1 MYFVAAPGT
10 VVMFVVVPLLPPV
23 VPVTVVTVPET
34 VWLVNT
40 TVAIPLPLVVEVP
53 EAKEPFASDFVHVTT
68 WPLVRTE
75 LLFASASWAEI
86 VAVPPAVGL

>member
-1 MYFVAAPGT
+1 MYFVAAPGI
-10 VVMFVVVPLLPPV
+10 VVMFVVVPVLPPV
-23 VPVTVVTVPET
+23 APVTVVTVPET

-40 TVAIPLPLVVEVP
+40 TVAIPLPLVVVLG
-53 EAKEPFASDFVHVTT
+53 EAKEPLPSDFVQLTVR
-68 WPLVRTE
+68 PLVGTA